1 MVDYLRLIHPAVTS
15 SAHGG
20 RRPADRGEAHS
31 VLLSAL
37 SGRATQVGGWSCKTD
52 TSGDPIAVCRSG
64 GRTIQARAG

>member
-1 MVDYLRLIHPAVTS
+1 MVDDLSLIHPAVTS
-15 SAHGG
+15 SAPGG
-20 RRPADRGEAHS
+20 RRPADCGEAHS

-52 TSGDPIAVCRSG
+52 TGGNPIAVCRSG